1 MQLMTNWYMTGIK
14 VWKYYPSMKPTMG
27 WSGCFQ
33 VRVFQKS
40 IKNKNS
46 SDQQS
51 YVPWEI
57 LLVAMAWTW
66 SRVAELGL
74 EKPPYLYLLFIFL
87 AASRRTYILYP
98 CILPSLQRGLIH
110 DIILWQSFLTV
121 EASMVDR
128 YKYTDIYWEGVH
140 LTLPPHIFS
149 KQVKFRACYIT
160 GQRRRVQN
168 KIKET

>member
-1 MQLMTNWYMTGIK
+1 MTNWYMTGIK

>member
-1 MQLMTNWYMTGIK
+1 MTNWYMTGIK

-98 CILPSLQRGLIH
+98 FILPSLQRGLIH

>member
-1 MQLMTNWYMTGIK
+1 
-14 VWKYYPSMKPTMG
+14 MKPTMG

-66 SRVAELGL
+66 FRVAELGL

-110 DIILWQSFLTV
+110 DINLLQSFLTV

-160 GQRRRVQN
+160 GQWRRVQN

>member
-1 MQLMTNWYMTGIK
+1 
-14 VWKYYPSMKPTMG
+14 MKPTMG
-27 WSGCFQ
+27 WWGCFQ

-46 SDQQS
+46 SDRQS
-51 YVPWEI
+51 YVPWDI
-57 LLVAMAWTW
+57 LLVTMAWTW
-66 SRVAELGL
+66 FRVTELGV

>member
-1 MQLMTNWYMTGIK
+1 
-14 VWKYYPSMKPTMG
+14 MKPTMG
-27 WSGCFQ
+27 WWGCFQ

-46 SDQQS
+46 SDRQS
-51 YVPWEI
+51 NVPWDI
-57 LLVAMAWTW
+57 LLVTMAWTW
-66 SRVAELGL
+66 FRVTELGL

-98 CILPSLQRGLIH
+98 FILPSLQRGLIH

>member
-1 MQLMTNWYMTGIK
+1 MTNWYMTGIK

-46 SDQQS
+46 SDLQS
-51 YVPWEI
+51 YVPWDI
-57 LLVAMAWTW
+57 LFVAMAWTW
-66 SRVAELGL
+66 FRVTELGL

-110 DIILWQSFLTV
+110 DIILLQSFLTV
-121 EASMVDR
+121 EASMADR
-128 YKYTDIYWEGVH
+128 CKYTNILGGCSSDIASSYFFLCKSSSVH
-140 LTLPPHIFS
+140 VTS
-149 KQVKFRACYIT
+149 
-160 GQRRRVQN
+160 RVSGGEF
-168 KIKET
+168 KIK